1 MFVSHI
7 VMENNGKNNLM
18 YDLTQIN
25 RLCADDTALIREILN
40 LFIEEVPKD
49 VREMRLSF
57 YEEEIEGVRKM
68 AHKLKQ
74 NVYTFGIV
82 TLQEPISEMATK
94 RIFEMDS
101 KKMDEYI
108 TLVEKILLTIIAD
121 FQKLLA
127 R

>member
-1 MFVSHI
+1 
-7 VMENNGKNNLM
+7 MENIGNEKMM
-18 YDLTQIN
+18 YDLSQIN
-25 RLCADDTALIREILN
+25 RLCGDDTALIREILN

-57 YEEEIEGVRKM
+57 YEEEMEGVRKM

-74 NVYTFGIV
+74 NMYTFGIV
-82 TLQEPISEMATK
+82 SLQEPISEMATK
-94 RIFEMDS
+94 QIFEMDT
-101 KKMDEYI
+101 KQIDGYI
-108 TLVEKILLTIIAD
+108 TLVEKVLLTIIDD

>member
-1 MFVSHI
+1 MYDRHMI
-7 VMENNGKNNLM
+7 MENKGIVNTM

-57 YEEEIEGVRKM
+57 YEEQIEGVRKM

-82 TLQEPISEMATK
+82 SLQEPISIMATPQ
-94 RIFEMDS
+94 IFEMDPRQIDS
-101 KKMDEYI
+101 YI
-108 TLVEKILLTIIAD
+108 QLVEQVLLVIIAD